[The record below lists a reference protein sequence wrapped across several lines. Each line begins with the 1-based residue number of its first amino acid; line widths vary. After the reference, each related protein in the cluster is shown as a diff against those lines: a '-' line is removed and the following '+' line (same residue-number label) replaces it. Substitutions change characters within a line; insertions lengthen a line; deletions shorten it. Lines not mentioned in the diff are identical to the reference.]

1 MNLLRNREFI
11 WFVVKFLLIFLACYY
26 GSIAI
31 IGLSAEH
38 GYYSS
43 FIEKYFNLIGW
54 LRSSLLHGTRFLLS
68 LFGVKTYFAS
78 EFNLRM
84 VNGRGIILGYECVG
98 YGVMSFWAAFV
109 GASVSSFPKKIMWL
123 FIGFIALWVLNIV
136 RLALLLLA
144 TNKGWP
150 VPFGWDHHTWFNI
163 LAYIFI
169 FTMIY
174 LFHKNSNGPEAG
186 AIGDKH
192 V

>member
-1 MNLLRNREFI
+1 
-11 WFVVKFLLIFLACYY
+11 
-26 GSIAI
+26 
-31 IGLSAEH
+31 
-38 GYYSS
+38 
-43 FIEKYFNLIGW
+43 
-54 LRSSLLHGTRFLLS
+54 
-68 LFGVKTYFAS
+68 
-78 EFNLRM
+78 M